1 MGTRADFYKGRGAN
15 AEWIASIA
23 WDGYP
28 DGIPD
33 NVKSAKTEEDYAAAL
48 SAFLSK
54 RDDVSRP
61 DDGWPWPWES
71 SHTTDFA
78 YAFDSG
84 QVFAACF
91 GSGWLPA
98 DAIPDETD
106 YDDEGVWEKA
116 GTVEFPNMK
125 HRQQVTMGKRSGL
138 IVFSA
143 PNGDIDSGRRR

>member
-28 DGIPD
+28 DGVPD

-48 SAFLSK
+48 SDFLST
-54 RDDVSRP
+54 RDDVTHP

-98 DAIPDETD
+98 DNIPE
-106 YDDEGVWEKA
+106 DDDVWENA
-116 GTVEFPNMK
+116 GTVDFPDMK
-125 HRQQVTMGKRSGL
+125 HRQKVTYGKRSGVL
-138 IVFSA
+138 VFTA
-143 PNGDIDSGRRR
+143 PKDDSSDRSR